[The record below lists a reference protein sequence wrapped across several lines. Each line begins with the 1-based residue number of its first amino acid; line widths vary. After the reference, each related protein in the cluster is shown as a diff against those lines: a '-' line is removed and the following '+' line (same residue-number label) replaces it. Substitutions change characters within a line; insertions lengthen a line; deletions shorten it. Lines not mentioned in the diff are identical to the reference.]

1 MKYSELSIITSLDGI
16 QTELTFKQSMSQE
29 NETFISFQDITK
41 NQLFALIAI
50 IILVKVIIVL
60 VWYNNID
67 MKYFDA
73 NFSCCDQP

>member
-41 NQLFALIAI
+41 NQLFALI
-50 IILVKVIIVL
+50 LVKVIIVL

>member
-41 NQLFALIAI
+41 NQLFAL
-50 IILVKVIIVL
+50 LVKVIIVL

>member
-1 MKYSELSIITSLDGI
+1 MLIKYSELSVVTSLDGI

-41 NQLFALIAI
+41 NQLFALIP
-50 IILVKVIIVL
+50 VKVIIVL

>member
-41 NQLFALIAI
+41 NQLFAL
-50 IILVKVIIVL
+50 VL